1 MLHNDYLNIEQF
13 KIYKECIYDGNIE
26 KAKNMLLET
35 IPRDQVIYKYCR
47 GLNRDWNRIIK
58 PELSLSQAGGFN
70 DPYDCAF
77 LCNCHSNEIY
87 NGENEYNLAV
97 EKEIEQYEQDKKS
110 YIMQNTVYVGCFSE
124 RNDSLLM
131 WSHYGDEHRG
141 LCIGYNL
148 HDLIKKYNC
157 FPVIYSDEMP
167 QRRTSKKKSKKG
179 LKSLIL
185 VLSFVLIFAVFFVG
199 SYVYFTG
206 NQKPDKIADASN
218 TAAKASDKTDN
229 EKSAEVSDE
238 KVNVPDTDYI
248 DSAADEKTDTETTTE
263 VKSDTKTSAPSSGSQ
278 QSSAKSNTVKRKT
291 TTQQSNKV
299 AARRAGQ
306 STQSTASSQKPGAS
320 GSTTQSPSA
329 SAGTG
334 SSSHSGRHETNGS
347 GSGSAASGG
356 THAGS
361 NGSTSASQQ
370 PSQSGSGHS
379 GSASQGS
386 QPSQSGSQNK
396 VIEKHEDS
404 AAIIL
409 D

>member
-167 QRRTSKKKSKKG
+167 QRK
-179 LKSLIL
+179 
-185 VLSFVLIFAVFFVG
+185 
-199 SYVYFTG
+199 
-206 NQKPDKIADASN
+206 N
-218 TAAKASDKTDN
+218 
-229 EKSAEVSDE
+229 
-238 KVNVPDTDYI
+238 
-248 DSAADEKTDTETTTE
+248 
-263 VKSDTKTSAPSSGSQ
+263 SQ
-278 QSSAKSNTVKRKT
+278 
-291 TTQQSNKV
+291 
-299 AARRAGQ
+299 
-306 STQSTASSQKPGAS
+306 
-320 GSTTQSPSA
+320 
-329 SAGTG
+329 
-334 SSSHSGRHETNGS
+334 
-347 GSGSAASGG
+347 
-356 THAGS
+356 
-361 NGSTSASQQ
+361 
-370 PSQSGSGHS
+370 
-379 GSASQGS
+379 
-386 QPSQSGSQNK
+386 
-396 VIEKHEDS
+396 
-404 AAIIL
+404 L